1 MSADKYDTIDL
12 RRVCIDV
19 LARWMVRTGPW
30 SSYASRT
37 TILKLVC
44 DNLPETSDLHRMLVF
59 HEVHNVKCNS
69 QALLEEWV
77 KIVPAAVVA
86 KKKKSSSGPRQGLF

>member
-19 LARWMVRTGPW
+19 LARWMVHTGPW

-44 DNLPETSDLHRMLVF
+44 DNLLETSGLQTFIECLFFM
-59 HEVHNVKCNS
+59 KYTT
-69 QALLEEWV
+69 
-77 KIVPAAVVA
+77 
-86 KKKKSSSGPRQGLF
+86 SSAIRKHY